1 MVKQFI
7 KDYFTFNKRER
18 NGIFILSSI
27 ILVLLF
33 FDVIEAA
40 FIPEEKID
48 YSSFEA
54 EVDAYIREK
63 KIYNDSVEAAKTKKF
78 TNEIKTEQL
87 FYFDPNTISEKQ
99 WQKLG
104 LNQKQSLTIKNYL
117 SKGGKFY
124 KKEDIRK
131 IYGITESIYTQLE
144 PFMVIKEPI
153 KKDPSSNEAINRSAF
168 FKKEDR
174 LKVEIELN
182 TADSVDL
189 IQLKGIGP
197 VLASRTIKY
206 RNKLGGFLNI
216 EQLGEIHGITQ
227 ELIQNIGN
235 NIKINP
241 SLVKKININ
250 TCNSADLKSHPYI
263 NNWNIANSVVN
274 YRNKHGLY
282 KSIEDIRKL
291 DLFNDE
297 LYLKLAAYL
306 TIE

>member
-1 MVKQFI
+1 MKQFM

-18 NGIFILSSI
+18 NGIFILSSM

-78 TNEIKTEQL
+78 TNKIKTEQL
-87 FYFDPNTISEKQ
+87 FYFDPNIISEKQ
-99 WQKLG
+99 WLKLG
-104 LNQKQSLTIKNYL
+104 LNKKQCLTINNYL

-144 PFMVIKEPI
+144 PFIVIKEPI
-153 KKDPSSNEAINRSAF
+153 EKDSFSNKAINRSAI

-182 TADSVDL
+182 TADSVNL
-189 IQLKGIGP
+189 LQLKGIGP

-216 EQLGEIHGITQ
+216 EQLGEIYGITQ

-235 NIKINP
+235 NVKINP

-250 TCNSADLKSHPYI
+250 TSNSADLKSHPYI

-291 DLFNDE
+291 DLVSDE
-297 LYLKLAAYL
+297 LYAKLAAYL

>member
-1 MVKQFI
+1 MKHFM

-27 ILVLLF
+27 ILMLLF
-33 FDVIEAA
+33 FYVIEAA
-40 FIPEEKID
+40 FIPKEEID

-54 EVDAYIREK
+54 EVDAYIQEK
-63 KIYNDSVEAAKTKKF
+63 RIYNDSVESAKKKKF
-78 TNEIKTEQL
+78 TNEIRAEQL

-99 WQKLG
+99 WLKFG
-104 LNQKQSLTIKNYL
+104 LNQRQCLTIKNYL

-131 IYGITESIYTQLE
+131 IYGITESLYTQLE
-144 PFMVIKEPI
+144 PFIVIKESI
-153 KKDPSSNEAINRSAF
+153 KKEPVSIEAINSSTIF
-168 FKKEDR
+168 NKEDR

-197 VLASRTIKY
+197 VLASRMIKY
-206 RNKLGGFLNI
+206 RNKLGGFSNI
-216 EQLGEIHGITQ
+216 EQLGEIYGITQ
-227 ELIQNIGN
+227 ELIQNIVDN
-235 NIKINP
+235 VKIN
-241 SLVKKININ
+241 SLLVKKININ
-250 TCNSADLKSHPYI
+250 TCNSVDLKLHPYI

-291 DLFNDE
+291 DLVNDE
-297 LYLKLAAYL
+297 LYIKLAAYL